1 MEYVKKVNIKNRR
14 LYICGS
20 RVILDNFISD
30 YLKIKEE
37 LLEDISAYYLS
48 YKPPNNTLKPVYLV
62 ILEAEGY
69 FKKGKGAKY
78 LEIASTNHN
87 NDVLKKYEHFWLK
100 VNSYIKV
107 GTSICSNDFM
117 KIKIETDDKL
127 PLNKLLNF
135 NLLTISIKVIY
146 EQCGKFYPQLFVDS
160 CLYEDNV

>member
-69 FKKGKGAKY
+69 FKKGKGA
-78 LEIASTNHN
+78 IIMM
-87 NDVLKKYEHFWLK
+87 F
-100 VNSYIKV
+100 
-107 GTSICSNDFM
+107 
-117 KIKIETDDKL
+117 
-127 PLNKLLNF
+127 
-135 NLLTISIKVIY
+135 
-146 EQCGKFYPQLFVDS
+146 
-160 CLYEDNV
+160 